1 MAEFCRSEAVS
12 VSNFYVWKKR
22 LEATSDTTSCSAK
35 GGTAAATFLPL
46 VVRATG
52 LPDTVQ
58 PTLKLLGGAAIEL
71 PNDLE
76 ACHQLIHEQD
86 HINDNLA
93 RQLEKANFEIEQLK
107 RYIYGRRSECLA
119 ERSRSLPSVDS
130 RAGSHQ

>member
-1 MAEFCRSEAVS
+1 MERFAATGVSVAEFCRSEAVS

-58 PTLKLLGGAAIEL
+58 PTLKLPGSAAIEL
-71 PNDLE
+71 PSE
-76 ACHQLIHEQD
+76 
-86 HINDNLA
+86 
-93 RQLEKANFEIEQLK
+93 LK
-107 RYIYGRRSECLA
+107 RRQRVDLIAAVVEATDATPTNA
-119 ERSRSLPSVDS
+119 ESV
-130 RAGSHQ
+130 